1 MQVRD
6 MSKETNGQ
14 PGARHSVVKKGALA
28 TTGVALGAAA
38 TAGTAAAQDDE
49 DVIVL
54 EADYRPDVDFDVV
67 SELETRTLEDL
78 IEDSGAGDDVFDDPD
93 DWDAFIVNFDLG
105 VEAPSW
111 GILFTEDADL
121 SAGDSETLGE
131 NGAFRRSRLGLVEVE
146 L

>member
-1 MQVRD
+1 
-6 MSKETNGQ
+6 MSKETKDRSD
-14 PGARHSVVKKGALA
+14 PRHPVVKKGALA
-28 TTGVALGAAA
+28 TTGVALGAVA
-38 TAGTAAAQDDE
+38 TAGTAAAQNDE

-67 SELETRTLEDL
+67 AELETRTLEDL
-78 IEDSGAGDDVFDDPD
+78 IEDSGADDVFDDPD
-93 DWDAFIVNFDLG
+93 DWDAFIVDFDLG

-131 NGAFRRSRLGLVEVE
+131 DGAFRRSRLGLVEVE